1 MTKLCGNIWTRTI
14 LINAP
19 PRDPHPSRIKA
30 FLGNLR
36 LELNVDNEYAVV
48 SGGMGECMAQSL
60 LGMSATRT
68 LSKNTGENAPKTA
81 SQAKMHFLGSIYLG
95 TKTQQLCSLRD
106 FTHSELEFSQ
116 FDLGMAEL
124 PPENGKKAAKTL
136 APP

>member
-1 MTKLCGNIWTRTI
+1 M
-14 LINAP
+14 P
-19 PRDPHPSRIKA
+19 PRGTHPGRINVL
-30 FLGNLR
+30 LGNQILKS
-36 LELNVDNEYAVV
+36 NVDDAYAVV
-48 SGGMGECMAQSL
+48 FCGMGACMAQSL
-60 LGMSATRT
+60 LYLSTTHT
-68 LSKNTGENAPKTA
+68 LSKNVQGGNAPKTA